1 MVALGAGGADEE
13 EGWMLRRHWLLGLLL
28 LAGLALRVVA
38 QLAYQPALL
47 YIDSFRYLN
56 DLGVFFP
63 GGINPIGYEVLLL
76 GPVLLVGDLAGV
88 VAVQHLLGLALG
100 AGIYAL
106 LRRHGVR
113 TWLAAAAAAPVLL
126 DAYQLQLEQM
136 VMSDLL
142 FQVLLLL
149 AVYVLTWWGTPGP
162 RLAALAGVV
171 LAVSMIVRIVG
182 ITLVVP
188 AVVFVV
194 LAAGLRPADGW
205 GRRLRAGGALVLGFV
220 LVVGGYGVY
229 HLAWTGLFAFGGGTG
244 NVVYGRTA
252 VVARCEQ
259 LDLTPREQVLC
270 PDESVPERRARGID
284 YYIHHYK
291 PVEEFHSAPGA
302 ESLVQ
307 AQGTFARKV
316 LLHQPGDVIYGAA
329 HDFLK
334 GFAPLR
340 TQVPGDVP
348 LERWHFQAEY
358 PMYGEEWYVAEWVEV
373 AGGGPIT
380 ADPGLAAFLR
390 GYQLNGGYTPGI
402 LLGGMGVLAVVAVC
416 GAGAARGS
424 GLRGACLLTAGLA
437 VTVVGTA
444 AGMEFSWRYQLPGL
458 VLLPLAG
465 AFALTAVTGY
475 RDPRGSGAPTTA
487 VGSAEGERD
496 A

>member
-1 MVALGAGGADEE
+1 
-13 EGWMLRRHWLLGLLL
+13 MLRRHWLLGLLL

-63 GGINPIGYEVLLL
+63 GGRSPVGYEVLLL
-76 GPVLLVGDLAGV
+76 GPALLVSDLAGV
-88 VAVQHLLGLALG
+88 VAVQHLLGLGLG
-100 AGIYAL
+100 VGIYAL

-113 TWLAAAAAAPVLL
+113 TWISAAAAAPVLL
-126 DAYQLQLEQM
+126 DGYQLQLEQM
-136 VMSDLL
+136 VMSDPL
-142 FQVLLLL
+142 FQLLLLL

-162 RLAALAGVV
+162 RLAALAGVL

-188 AVVFVV
+188 AAVFVV

-205 GRRLRAGGALVLGFV
+205 RRRLRAAGALVLGFV
-220 LVVGGYGVY
+220 VVVGGYGLY
-229 HLAWTGLFAFGGGTG
+229 HLAWTGTFALGGGEG
-244 NVVYGRTA
+244 NVLYGRTA
-252 VVARCEQ
+252 TVAQCES

-270 PDESVPERRARGID
+270 PDETVPERHAQGID
-284 YYIHHYK
+284 YYIHHYR
-291 PVEEFHSAPGA
+291 PLEEFADAPGDA
-302 ESLVQ
+302 SFEQ
-307 AQGTFARKV
+307 AQDTFARKV
-316 LLHQPGDVIYGAA
+316 LLHQPGDVLYGMV

-334 GFAPLR
+334 GFAPMR

-348 LERWHFQAEY
+348 LERWHFQTEY
-358 PMYGEEWYVAEWVEV
+358 PFFGDEWYVTEWVEV
-373 AGGGPIT
+373 AGGGPI
-380 ADPGLAAFLR
+380 AVDPDLAAFLR
-390 GYQLNGGYTPGI
+390 GYQLNGGYTPGV
-402 LLGGMGVLAVVAVC
+402 LLGGMGVLAVVSAC

-424 GLRGACLLTAGLA
+424 GLRGACLLTVGLA
-437 VTVVGTA
+437 VTVIGTA

-475 RDPRGSGAPTTA
+475 RESRGHREVPSTA
-487 VGSAEGERD
+487 AEPAEGERN
-496 A
+496 AGGVPGHRGPRGPR